1 MMVEVLKKMFLRDLG
16 KLKTEVELYKD
27 EQKIWYVEKQ
37 ITNTA
42 GNLCLHLLGSLNNFI
57 GAELAGTGYVRDRDL
72 EFSSGAVPREQLL
85 KSIDDTMLMITSAFD
100 NIIDAQLEE
109 NFPKPVFNETV
120 TNAFLVTHMIV
131 HLNYHLGQINYH
143 RRLLDN

>member
-1 MMVEVLKKMFLRDLG
+1 MIEILRKMFLRDLG
-16 KLKTEVELYKD
+16 KLKTEIELYRD

-57 GAELAGTGYVRDRDL
+57 GAELGATGYVRNRDL
-72 EFSSGAVPREQLL
+72 EFTSGVVPRAELL
-85 KSIDDTMLMITSAFD
+85 RHIDDTSAMIVQVFD
-100 NIIDAQLEE
+100 TLTDAVLEE
-109 NFPKPVFNETV
+109 DFPKPVLNEKVSTG
-120 TNAFLVTHMIV
+120 FLLTHMIT